1 MTTFTPRPFQEAFCD
16 ALENKGYRKLI
27 AVWPRRSGKDVMCW
41 NLVIRMALRKIGV
54 YMYCL
59 PTFSQA
65 RKVIW
70 DSITNDSSSF
80 LSFIPSELVKSMNGS
95 ELKITLVNGS
105 IIQLIGSDSYDTALV
120 GTNPR
125 CVVFSEFALADADA
139 LKFVSPILNAN
150 GGTLMIISTPRGKNA
165 LWDVYQNAKDSP
177 DWFCQKLSLDDTN
190 HIPLSMI
197 QQDIQDGLVSEE
209 LVQQEYYCSFEQGH
223 EGAYYA
229 KYIDRMRNNGQI
241 GPVNH
246 NPMYRTFTAWDI
258 GVKDYMAI
266 IFFQLI
272 GPNVHVIDCYQNTG
286 LGIDHYIDVLRSKP
300 YKYDKHWGPADIA
313 VREVNTGYSRVEAAR
328 QLGLNFEI
336 KDNGLS
342 SALPNIGFANGIN
355 AARAAMAI
363 TYIDEYKCADLI
375 KALEN
380 YRESKNKFGI
390 GTGKDVHDKYS
401 HLSDAFRYMSVS
413 LDLSRAEFSSPEEL
427 ERRYIAACNYGK
439 SDNPYAPVN
448 NFNSI
453 SNKYS
458 RF

>member
-1 MTTFTPRPFQEAFCD
+1 M
-16 ALENKGYRKLI
+16 
-27 AVWPRRSGKDVMCW
+27 
-41 NLVIRMALRKIGV
+41 IRAAIRDIGV

-59 PTFSQA
+59 PTFSQS

-70 DSITNDSSSF
+70 DSITNDSKRF
-80 LSFIPSELVKSMNGS
+80 LDYINPILIKSMNGS
-95 ELKITLVNGS
+95 ELKITLINGS

-125 CVVFSEFALADADA
+125 WVVFSEFALADANA

-150 GGTLMIISTPRGKNA
+150 GGTLMIISTPRGKNH
-165 LWDVYQNAKDSP
+165 LFDVYDIAKDSNE
-177 DWFCQKLSLDDTN
+177 WFCQKLSLDDTK
-190 HIPLSMI
+190 HIPVSMI
-197 QQDIQDGLVSEE
+197 QQDIADGLVSEE

-229 KYIDRMRNNGQI
+229 RYIDKMRLSGQI
-241 GPVNH
+241 GNVKW
-246 NPMYRTFTAWDI
+246 NPSYKTNTAWDL
-258 GVKDYMAI
+258 GMKDYMAI
-266 IFFQLI
+266 IWYQLV

-286 LGIDHYIDVLRSKP
+286 LGIDHYIDVVQSKP

-313 VREVNTGYSRVEAAR
+313 VREIATGYSRVEAAR

-336 KDNGLS
+336 KENGLS
-342 SALPNIGFANGIN
+342 SALPNVGFANGIN

-363 TYIDEYKCADLI
+363 TWIDEVKCADLI

-380 YRESKNKFGI
+380 YREAKNKYGI

-413 LDLSRAEFSSPEEL
+413 LELSRSTHSSPEEL
-427 ERRYIAACNYGK
+427 ERRYKEACNYGR

-448 NFNSI
+448 NFGAIQN
-453 SNKYS
+453 NYG